1 MIALTAL
8 SIKFARMHARGLSLF
23 LSSTVLLLVAACQP
37 ASPPPEPAGP
47 ETWLPLRIDEVEL
60 KVQIA
65 LTPTEQRNGLMRRQ
79 SLPADGGML
88 FPYQRPRRMS
98 FWMANTPL
106 PLDIGFFDGEGV
118 LREIHRMV
126 PFDRSRTTSSSDEIQ
141 FALEMNRGWFSGH
154 GLRPGS
160 VMDPDRLRAALRRR
174 GADPAEFG
182 L

>member
-1 MIALTAL
+1 
-8 SIKFARMHARGLSLF
+8 MHPRGLFLF
-23 LSSTVLLLVAACQP
+23 LSFPFLLIVAACQP
-37 ASPPPEPAGP
+37 DSSPPEPADF
-47 ETWLPLRIDEVEL
+47 ETWLPLRINEVDF
-60 KVQIA
+60 KAQIA
-65 LTPTEQRNGLMRRQ
+65 LTPTEQRNGLMRRE

-88 FPYQRPRRMS
+88 FPYQRPQRMS

-106 PLDIGFFDGEGV
+106 PLDIGFFDAEGT

-141 FALEMNRGWFSGH
+141 FALEMNRGWFSAN
-154 GLRPGS
+154 GLRPGG
-160 VMDPDRLRAALRRR
+160 VMDLELLRAALRRR